1 VPAIADNVGLLMYTR
16 FRRSWERVTEVKSSE
31 FEAGVKRRL
40 SLIRL
45 ARGNRTSLALNAISI
60 AFPQISHLWPGYTGI

>member
-1 VPAIADNVGLLMYTR
+1 M
-16 FRRSWERVTEVKSSE
+16 TEVKSSE

-45 ARGNRTSLALNAISI
+45 ARANRTSLALNAISI
-60 AFPQISHLWPGYTGI
+60 AFPQISQKSTQKTTAEGIAFS